1 MYGSSSRESEART
14 GNKLLMRGERK
25 EQLEAFAQSA
35 RERWM
40 GFEDLVTERGSWLW
54 SGSTQLWSSIERRPL
69 ALRWLTVLLS
79 VGISTLL
86 GLMFRHNITVG
97 SQLMLFLPAVFVSS
111 LYGGWIAGVAASTL
125 GAIATL
131 VFHFPPQASQPEVTR
146 NQVALALYS
155 LACAI
160 VFGLSRAQ
168 ELHRVRIARMA
179 ETLED
184 RVAERTA
191 ELQAAH
197 DELAGFCYS
206 ISHDLRAP
214 MRNIVASSRIV
225 LEEGSAEVD
234 ESTRERLESMSASAN
249 KLSRLVDDLL
259 GYARLSGTP
268 LEPTWIDMTK
278 LAEDLCSSVSRERW
292 PFRAMECKVEPGL
305 VTGGDA
311 TLVPI
316 ALRQLIENACKYSK
330 PGEVLHL
337 EMGEQLVKGR
347 IWFFLRDNG
356 IGFDMQYADK
366 VFEPFQ
372 RLHRDT
378 EYSGTG
384 IGLANVRR
392 VVHRHGGEIFVES
405 KTGVGTT
412 FFFNFGGHEPTGPLP
427 ASRQVEQRR
436 VLLADEA

>member
-1 MYGSSSRESEART
+1 M
-14 GNKLLMRGERK
+14 GEERR
-25 EQLEAFAQSA
+25 EQLEAAAQAA

-40 GFEDLVTERGSWLW
+40 GFEDLIGSRGSSFWEWTNELW
-54 SGSTQLWSSIERRPL
+54 ASIERRPL

-86 GLMFRHNITVG
+86 GLIFRDAITVG
-97 SQLMLFLPAVFVSS
+97 SQLMLFLPAVFVSA
-111 LYGGWIAGVAASTL
+111 LYGGWIAGVAASAL
-125 GAIATL
+125 GALAT
-131 VFHFPPQASQPEVTR
+131 VQFHFKPTWDVHEQ
-146 NQVALALYS
+146 NQSTVSLVLYGF
-155 LACAI
+155 ACAI

-168 ELHRVRIARMA
+168 ELHRERIAAMA
-179 ETLED
+179 EGQEQ

-214 MRNIVASSRIV
+214 MRNIVGSSRII
-225 LEEGSAEVD
+225 LEDVPEGLSDEVK
-234 ESTRERLESMSASAN
+234 ERLESMSASAT
-249 KLSRLVDDLL
+249 KLSLLVDDLL

-268 LEPTWIDMTK
+268 LRPIWIDLTK
-278 LAEDLCSSVSRERW
+278 LAEELCASVSKEKW
-292 PFRAMECKVEPGL
+292 PYGSIQCRVEPGL

-316 ALRQLIENACKYSK
+316 ALRQLFENACKYSK
-330 PGEVLHL
+330 PGKILLLEV
-337 EMGEQLVKGR
+337 GEQMVKGR
-347 IWFFLRDNG
+347 TWFYLKDNG

-392 VVHRHGGEIFVES
+392 VIHRHGGEIFVES
-405 KTGVGTT
+405 QKGVGTT
-412 FFFNFGGHEPTGPLP
+412 FFFNFGGHEPEGPLP
-427 ASRQVEQRR
+427 ASRLVEPKR
-436 VLLADEA
+436 VLMADEA